1 MPERRDVIL
10 VPDEYRPNAAAVRAK
25 FDALLRK
32 YDGVPGDAFL
42 EAPIGGRSRVL
53 DRRLAREKK
62 LSRKNRGSA
71 DAHRTRRDDQRRTM
85 Y

>member
-1 MPERRDVIL
+1 MAHL
-10 VPDEYRPNAAAVRAK
+10 LNSPDEYRPNAAAVRAK

-32 YDGVPGDAFL
+32 YEDIPDDAL
-42 EAPIGGRSRVL
+42 LVAPAGGGSRAL

-62 LSRKNRGSA
+62 LSRNDRGSA
-71 DAHRTRRDDQRRTM
+71 EAHRRRRDDQRRTM